1 MQEIVHGLDGVFQA
15 QEDHEKNKDHQPG
28 SSIGKKNKAILQKRA
43 ADDGSETSTS
53 AAAGAVIEQIQLQ
66 QQLDDLRDEI
76 CRKFPAKPGEKNTW
90 DKILEERDTRIAA
103 KAEREKQEKID
114 AEERAE
120 RRKAM
125 LIQVAQGAVVLIVLA
140 GISGFLYWA
149 ATSGPAVQ

>member
-15 QEDHEKNKDHQPG
+15 QDDHEKNKDHQPG

-43 ADDGSETSTS
+43 SDDGSETSTS
-53 AAAGAVIEQIQLQ
+53 AAAGSVIQQIQNEEA
-66 QQLDDLRDEI
+66 LDDLRDEI

-149 ATSGPAVQ
+149 ATAGPAVR

>member
-1 MQEIVHGLDGVFQA
+1 VQEIVHGLDGVFQA

>member
-1 MQEIVHGLDGVFQA
+1 VFQA
-15 QEDHEKNKDHQPG
+15 QDDHEKNKDHQPG

-53 AAAGAVIEQIQLQ
+53 AAAGAVIEQIQIQ

-90 DKILEERDTRIAA
+90 DKILDEREKRIAA

-120 RRKAM
+120 RRRYM
-125 LIQVAQGAVVLIVLA
+125 LIQLAQGVAVLVVIA
-140 GISGFLYWA
+140 GISAFLYWA
-149 ATSGPAVQ
+149 ATAGPAVR